1 MAGSK
6 TATKLSLK
14 LKPIAARY
22 LADVRLSSGE
32 ASPSLEIEFENG
44 SSYRYPVDRLDF
56 NRWDGNAYIPLEPRP
71 TDADL
76 EAVALW
82 PNGEIVEFENIDQ
95 GFEVAQLI
103 SELVS

>member
-1 MAGSK
+1 MMRFPWNALPSPSIR
-6 TATKLSLK
+6 LSLK
-14 LKPIAARY
+14 LKPVAARY
-22 LADVRLSSGE
+22 LSAVR
-32 ASPSLEIEFENG
+32 SLEIEFENG

-56 NRWDGNAYIPLEPRP
+56 SRWNGTAYVPLAPKP

-76 EAVALW
+76 ETVVLW

-103 SELVS
+103 SEIIS

>member
-22 LADVRLSSGE
+22 LVEVR
-32 ASPSLEIEFENG
+32 SLEIEFENG

-56 NRWDGNAYIPLEPRP
+56 SRWNGTTYVPLEPKP

-76 EAVALW
+76 EAVVLW
-82 PNGEIVEFENIDQ
+82 PNGEIVEFENIAQ

-103 SELVS
+103 SELIG

>member
-1 MAGSK
+1 VAGSK

-22 LADVRLSSGE
+22 LLEVR
-32 ASPSLEIEFENG
+32 SLEIEFENG

-56 NRWDGNAYIPLEPRP
+56 SRWNGNAYIPLEPRP

-76 EAVALW
+76 EAVVLW

-103 SELVS
+103 SELIS

>member
-6 TATKLSLK
+6 TVIRKSLK

-22 LADVRLSSGE
+22 LASAR
-32 ASPSLEIEFENG
+32 ALEIEFENG

-56 NRWDGNAYIPLEPRP
+56 SRWDGNTYIPLEPRP
-71 TDADL
+71 TDTDL
-76 EAVALW
+76 EAVSLW
-82 PNGEIVEFENIDQ
+82 PNGEIVEFESINQ

-103 SELVS
+103 SELIG

>member
-6 TATKLSLK
+6 AATKLSLK
-14 LKPIAARY
+14 LKPVAARY
-22 LADVRLSSGE
+22 IAGVR
-32 ASPSLEIEFENG
+32 SLEIDFENG

-56 NRWDGNAYIPLEPRP
+56 SRWNGTAYVPLEPKP

-76 EAVALW
+76 ETVVLW
-82 PNGEIVEFENIDQ
+82 PSGEIVEFENIDQ

-103 SELVS
+103 GELVSL